1 MRAANARSLS
11 LLLELQLPLQ
21 QHDLPLT
28 LNQLLLQNN
37 LCGLGHCHVGLQLGN
52 VLPGGVRSAP
62 RARDALRQ
70 RTCSAS
76 FSRLMNSASSEKLSS
91 SSVWLRLLFFA
102 SMSFSLDMSV
112 LVAQCEPPAMVAKG
126 LHASAADRRIPHLP
140 DAALKLL
147 GLALLHL
154 HLPEQA
160 GALLAE
166 DTVLRSTC
174 QTSGKTIQKT
184 RYNDRQGAT

>member
-21 QHDLPLT
+21 QHNLPLT

-37 LCGLGHCHVGLQLGN
+37 LCGLGRCHVGLQLGN

-62 RARDALRQ
+62 PARARDALRQ

-112 LVAQCEPPAMVAKG
+112 LVRTG
-126 LHASAADRRIPHLP
+126 
-140 DAALKLL
+140 
-147 GLALLHL
+147 
-154 HLPEQA
+154 
-160 GALLAE
+160 
-166 DTVLRSTC
+166 
-174 QTSGKTIQKT
+174 
-184 RYNDRQGAT
+184 

>member
-21 QHDLPLT
+21 QHNLPLT

-37 LCGLGHCHVGLQLGN
+37 LCGLGRSHVGLQLGN

-62 RARDALRQ
+62 RDALRQ

-91 SSVWLRLLFFA
+91 SSVWLRLLFLA

-112 LVAQCEPPAMVAKG
+112 LV
-126 LHASAADRRIPHLP
+126 R
-140 DAALKLL
+140 
-147 GLALLHL
+147 
-154 HLPEQA
+154 
-160 GALLAE
+160 
-166 DTVLRSTC
+166 TV
-174 QTSGKTIQKT
+174 
-184 RYNDRQGAT
+184 